1 MNETDNIPADWAIE
15 AALKAPNGVDTTS
28 SNIWTVNEI
37 KEAHKHLRYAASVM
51 AHATLI
57 AKHEQPPVDPDVEAV
72 KRILLKCYGS
82 YVILGENAVARAVA
96 QYKQERGQ

>member
-1 MNETDNIPADWAIE
+1 
-15 AALKAPNGVDTTS
+15 
-28 SNIWTVNEI
+28 
-37 KEAHKHLRYAASVM
+37 M